1 MTTYYCVDK
10 SLLKILSSGPTPEV
24 WGNISGMKD
33 LPYNELSDL
42 SWANYPNNG
51 FLTREDVLAI
61 GISESDIN
69 IADGLYKKSTVPNNV
84 TSRQLRLS
92 LLDAGILTD
101 VDSAINAISDATLKT
116 STLIEWDYAQ
126 SIARYNSLVLNVI
139 SSLGKTEDQLDD
151 IFIKAATFDK

>member
-10 SLLKILSSGPTPEV
+10 SSLKILSSGPVPEV
-24 WGNISGMKD
+24 WANISGMKD
-33 LPYNELSDL
+33 LPYSELSDL
-42 SWANYPNNG
+42 SWANYPNHG
-51 FLTREDVLAI
+51 FLTRTDVLAL
-61 GISESDIN
+61 GISESDID
-69 IADGLYKKSTVPNNV
+69 IADGLYKKFTVPDSV
-84 TSRQLRLS
+84 TSRQLRLA
-92 LLDAGILTD
+92 LLDNGILTD
-101 VDSAINAISDATLKT
+101 VDTAINAITNTTVKT